1 MIYILPVSDN
11 IIEFF
16 GQLDWAGCANYHLE
30 ISSHVYGMVMP
41 SSGNAE
47 DSYAQPQ
54 IYGG

>member
-1 MIYILPVSDN
+1 VIYILPVSDN